1 MKEAQMY
8 ARAIKKLTRIDVFE
22 ETRKREVVEHRSVL
36 VHILKEVEKYKLYQI
51 RDFFRANGKKYDHS
65 TALFA
70 ARQYEMYSKFNPELR
85 KLYEK
90 LSGLKN
96 TSHMKKKLISK
107 YVDQLE
113 DYQVE
118 YLLAVLEK
126 SDDVKNS

>member
-8 ARAIKKLTRIDVFE
+8 ARAIKKLTRIDVLQ

-36 VHILKEVEKYKLYQI
+36 VHILKEVEKYKLYEI

-70 ARQYEMYSKFNPELR
+70 ARQYEMYSKYNPELR

-90 LSGLKN
+90 LTGLKN
-96 TSHMKKKLISK
+96 ADYMKKKLISK
-107 YVDQLE
+107 YVDELE
-113 DYQVE
+113 KYQVE

-126 SDDVKNS
+126 SDDIKNN